1 VVLNFCSVRG
11 FERGTASHGM
21 CARGLRPMGL
31 SIFNLQ
37 LKINFI
43 NDIDK

>member
-1 VVLNFCSVRG
+1 M
-11 FERGTASHGM
+11 AHGI
-21 CARGLRPMGL
+21 CARGLQPMGL
-31 SIFNLQ
+31 SIFDLL